1 MVKVSGV
8 PYEVELQNGDKTKAD
23 LLDSLAAAGNAFN
36 EAMANI
42 EKESEA
48 YWNTLTDQ
56 QRLDVFCAVCR
67 RIYEGDIKL
76 KGSYRY
82 VLYDVFGFG
91 PEAYAQAQ
99 MSGYLAIHNSFV
111 DENHD
116 QMLLTNFAE
125 FVGVDKEKVSEFL
138 MTRCY

>member
-8 PYEVELQNGDKTKAD
+8 PYEVEFQNEDKTKAD

-36 EAMANI
+36 EAMDNI

-67 RIYEGDIKL
+67 RIYEGEIKL
-76 KGSYRY
+76 RGSYRY

-99 MSGYLAIHNSFV
+99 MSGYLTIHNAIM
-111 DENHD
+111 DENYD
-116 QMLLTNFAE
+116 ERLVTKFAE
-125 FVGVDKEKVSEFL
+125 FAGVDKEKVSEFL
-138 MTRCY
+138 KGNI

>member
-1 MVKVSGV
+1 MVRVSGV
-8 PYEVELQNGDKTKAD
+8 PYEVKFQDEDKSKED
-23 LLDSLAAAGNAFN
+23 LLDALAESGKAFS
-36 EAMANI
+36 EAMDNI

-67 RIYEGDIKL
+67 RIYKGDIEL

-91 PEAYAQAQ
+91 PEAYAPAQ
-99 MSGYLAIHNSFV
+99 LAGYLAIHNSIY
-111 DENHD
+111 DSDYEEK
-116 QMLLTNFAE
+116 LLIRFAE
-125 FVGVDKEKVSEFL
+125 FVGVDKDKVSEFL
-138 MTRCY
+138 KGNI